1 MFDVLHL
8 SVSPAFGD
16 ITSKAAAGRAEKSLL
31 EGVLTGHP

>member
-8 SVSPAFGD
+8 SVSPALGD